1 MSAVLFG
8 LAQAVVGVSQA
19 AAAPTTAHEQF
30 HLDIE
35 RTQLTEALKKIGEQ
49 TGLQIA
55 RFSDTEPVN
64 LLVGPLSGSYTRE
77 QALRALLQG
86 TGLTYRFVNDRTV
99 AIIKEAPPPPSHT
112 SQLTIS
118 SPDQRAP
125 SVTPDTSSDQKAR
138 DNEDSNDTGD
148 EKMKRHGLLSRLLAF
163 FTACSIGVLAN
174 GPACAQ
180 GAQSGIATTTGE
192 DTGQALQ
199 EIVVTG
205 TTEAQKILDTSF
217 AITTIDSET
226 LKDSPAISLPALLS
240 SVPGIYS
247 ESSGG
252 EENLNI
258 SARGLR
264 GGFLEY
270 LSLQEDGLPLVY
282 NGFLEELQH
291 RKDIMD
297 DSLQIVRG
305 GPSGVLTT
313 NGAAAIINFITRRG
327 TDTPH
332 GEATVSY
339 WDFGQVRTDFYYGGP
354 LGQSTTFS
362 AGGYWEVG
370 DGVKSVGYQ
379 ADRGGQ
385 FRFLID
391 HKIENGDLWVSYKH
405 VDAHSQFYL
414 PQPVQLNQV
423 GKITHVSPIPG
434 FNAESDYLAGPDTEN
449 VLVKTPNGATESIN
463 LRDGITEQSDTVT
476 LHGEYNFQNG
486 LKWSD
491 TARIV
496 KDAYVDNDLR
506 NLGSNSAIFTAESFL
521 TGSTAA
527 SLIGAFAPKGAVGAE
542 LTYATSGAVITNPA
556 TLNGNGLLVEQG
568 ANQYAE
574 SMDEIINDDRL
585 TWDIANNSATIGLL
599 TWSVQMNVFQNAVN
613 YLLDVKNNAHLINM
627 TAVNAA
633 GKPVGYLTDNGVLS
647 YDNGYGSGTVDMSS
661 NSFYIN
667 DQYHPF
673 EPLRVDAGWR
683 YERLN
688 QASTSENTASAALGG
703 VINPNIVADTT
714 PVTYGNGTYTHGIS
728 DFSASAWTA
737 GANYELTP
745 NLAFYGRYS
754 SAIDTGIN
762 NFAIF
767 SPGSSGLPTTATRL
781 DFGEFGI
788 RLATPVYYLEL
799 TAFRSVNNHIEETE
813 SNTGQLVFLNNI
825 AQGIEYDAKYHPIPE
840 FTAALTGVV
849 QKSYVTSFNGTTALT
864 GDQIDRLPDLQIH
877 FTPTVSDPS
886 GRASAYAQI
895 SYYSRRWG
903 DLANTL
909 EFAAYTNVDA
919 GVSFKA
925 TPYLTLAVQGT
936 NLTNVFSLTEGN
948 PRGNAI
954 IAGTNAYGFARA
966 NLPRVI
972 MATVDLRF

>member
-1 MSAVLFG
+1 
-8 LAQAVVGVSQA
+8 
-19 AAAPTTAHEQF
+19 
-30 HLDIE
+30 
-35 RTQLTEALKKIGEQ
+35 
-49 TGLQIA
+49 
-55 RFSDTEPVN
+55 
-64 LLVGPLSGSYTRE
+64 
-77 QALRALLQG
+77 
-86 TGLTYRFVNDRTV
+86 
-99 AIIKEAPPPPSHT
+99 
-112 SQLTIS
+112 
-118 SPDQRAP
+118 
-125 SVTPDTSSDQKAR
+125 
-138 DNEDSNDTGD
+138 
-148 EKMKRHGLLSRLLAF
+148 MKRHGLLSRLLAF
-163 FTACSIGVLAN
+163 FTACSIGALAY

-180 GAQSGIATTTGE
+180 STQSGIAATGTE
-192 DTGQALQ
+192 DTGQALN
-199 EIVVTG
+199 EIVITG
-205 TTEAQKILDTSF
+205 ATEAQKILDTSY
-217 AITTIDSET
+217 AITTMDSET

-270 LSLQEDGLPLVY
+270 ISLQEDGLPLVY

-327 TDTPH
+327 TDTPQ

-354 LGQSTTFS
+354 LGHSTTFS

-385 FRFLID
+385 FRLLID
-391 HKIENGDLWVSYKH
+391 HKLEHGDLWVSYKH

-423 GKITHVSPIPG
+423 GNISHVSPIPG
-434 FNAESDYLAGPDTEN
+434 FNAENDYLAGPDSQN
-449 VLVKTPNGATESIN
+449 VLVKTPNGDTESIN
-463 LRDGITEQSDTVT
+463 LRDGIAETSDTVT
-476 LHGEYNFQNG
+476 LHAEYDFQNG

-491 TARIV
+491 TGRIV
-496 KDAYVDNDLR
+496 KDSYVDNDLR
-506 NLGSNSAIFTAESFL
+506 NGANSNIFTAESLL
-521 TGSTAA
+521 TGPTGAG
-527 SLIGAFAPKGAVGAE
+527 LIATFAPKGAVGAE
-542 LTYATSGAVITNPA
+542 LMYATSGAVITNPA
-556 TLNGNGLLVEQG
+556 TLNGNGLLTEQT

-574 SMDEIINDDRL
+574 SMDEVINDARL

-599 TWSVQMNVFQNAVN
+599 TWSVQMDVFQNAVN
-613 YLLDVKNNAHLINM
+613 YLMDVRNNAHLINVA
-627 TAVNAA
+627 AVNAA
-633 GKPVGYLTDNGVLS
+633 GTPVGYLTDNGVLS
-647 YDNGYGSGTVDMSS
+647 YDDGYGNGTVDMTS

-667 DQYHPF
+667 DQFHPF
-673 EPLRVDAGWR
+673 EPLRLDAGWR

-688 QASTSENTASAALGG
+688 QASTSENSSPQAIL
-703 VINPNIVADTT
+703 NPVTNIVADTT
-714 PVTYGNGTYTHGIS
+714 PVTYGNGTFTNGIS

-745 NLAFYGRYS
+745 HLAFYGRYS

-767 SPGSSGLPTTATRL
+767 SPGSSGLPTSATRL

-788 RLATPVYYLEL
+788 RLATPVYYVEL
-799 TAFRSVNNHIEETE
+799 TAFYSVNNHIEETE
-813 SNTGQLVFLNNI
+813 SNTGQLVYLNNI
-825 AQGIEYDAKYHPIPE
+825 AQGIEYDAKYRPIPE

-849 QKSYVTSFNGTTALT
+849 QKSYITSFNGTTALS

-909 EFAAYTNVDA
+909 EFPSYTNVDA

-936 NLTNVFSLTEGN
+936 NLTNVFSFTEGN

-954 IAGTNAYGFARA
+954 TAGTNPYGFVRA

-972 MATVDLRF
+972 MATADLRF